1 MIVSLFVSTWMGT
14 VRLLN
19 APLVGLLIRCDATS
33 ESTLSEVDDVASKR
47 QLGATVSVLAF
58 EVAGDR
64 IKCLW
69 AVRNPDKLRPCTAG

>member
-1 MIVSLFVSTWMGT
+1 MSLFVSTGMGT

-33 ESTLSEVDDVASKR
+33 ESTLSEVDDVTSKR
-47 QLGATVSVLAF
+47 QLGATVSVLTF

-64 IKCLW
+64 IKRIW

>member
-1 MIVSLFVSTWMGT
+1 M

-33 ESTLSEVDDVASKR
+33 ESTLSEVDDVTSKR
-47 QLGATVSVLAF
+47 QLGATVSVLTF

-64 IKCLW
+64 IKRIW